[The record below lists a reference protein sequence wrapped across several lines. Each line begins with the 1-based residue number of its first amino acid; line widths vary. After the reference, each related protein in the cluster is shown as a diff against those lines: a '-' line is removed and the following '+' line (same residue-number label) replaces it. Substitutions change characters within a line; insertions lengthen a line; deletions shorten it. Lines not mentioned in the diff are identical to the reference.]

1 MDGIMILDT
10 ICTPIYSFGWNNWC
24 FIFFIPALIAIY
36 LILFGYVNRRFS
48 QSRKWILIGLLMLII
63 CVAFSLGICSVE
75 NVEYDTTYQVIL
87 NNEVDIEQFRAN
99 YEIIDQVGITY
110 IIRQR

>member
-10 ICTPIYSFGWNNWC
+10 IRTPIYSFGWNNWC
-24 FIFFIPALIAIY
+24 FLFFIPILLAIY
-36 LILFGYVNRRFS
+36 LILFGYTNRRFAKGR
-48 QSRKWILIGLLMLII
+48 QWAYIGILVLIF
-63 CVAFSLGICSVE
+63 CVMFSIGICSVE
-75 NVEYDTTYQVIL
+75 NVEYDITYQVIL
-87 NNEVDIEQFRAN
+87 DNEVNIEQFRTN

>member
-10 ICTPIYSFGWNNWC
+10 IRTPIYSFGWNNWC
-24 FIFFIPALIAIY
+24 FLFFIPALIAIY
-36 LILFGYVNRRFS
+36 LILFGYANRRFS
-48 QSRKWILIGLLMLII
+48 RGRQWACVGFLMLVL
-63 CVAFSLGICSVE
+63 CVAFSIGICSTE
-75 NVEYDTTYQVIL
+75 NMEYDTTYQVIL
-87 NNEVDIEQFRAN
+87 DNKVDIEQFRTN